1 MCLKF
6 LLCPPVPLIVVIF
19 LDFFQK
25 PSAFL
30 LKGKV
35 HQDYCFLDCFFV
47 LNENKISFILFMIN
61 FPMNL
66 CLISS
71 CFISLI
77 FHVCWTVLAA
87 ESLDFNSMV
96 LMLFLWWES
105 LLIDMMGMWEKNFQ
119 FCAEII
125 YFHVQNFSLDKYCPW
140 QLCR

>member
-6 LLCPPVPLIVVIF
+6 LLCPTVPLIVVIF
-19 LDFFQK
+19 LDFF
-25 PSAFL
+25 SEAFSL
-30 LKGKV
+30 LIKREGASGLLISGLV
-35 HQDYCFLDCFFV
+35 FV
-47 LNENKISFILFMIN
+47 LNENKISFIFMIH

-77 FHVCWTVLAA
+77 FHVCLTVLDA
-87 ESLDFNSMV
+87 ESLDFNSMA

-105 LLIDMMGMWEKNFQ
+105 LLIYMMGMWEKNFQ
-119 FCAEII
+119 FCAEMI